1 VRGGCREASYKL
13 VHQELEGG
21 DIGDVAGFVRS
32 SPVDD
37 RQQALSAFGYTTKQ
51 AVLFLE

>member
-1 VRGGCREASYKL
+1 MRGGCREASYKL

-21 DIGDVAGFVRS
+21 DGDVAGFVRS
-32 SPVDD
+32 SLVDD